1 MWELIIEN
9 RIRFGIN
16 IGFEFYSPDEESDT
30 YEFNLNILIIKIGM
44 IWR

>member
-1 MWELIIEN
+1 MWEIIIEN

-16 IGFEFYSPDEESDT
+16 VGFEFYSPDKESDV
-30 YEFNLNILIIKIGM
+30 YEFHLNILIIKIGI

>member
-1 MWELIIEN
+1 MRLIIEN

-16 IGFEFYSPDEESDT
+16 VGFEFYSPDDELDE
-30 YEFNLNILIIKIGM
+30 YEFHLNILIIKIGI

>member
-1 MWELIIEN
+1 MWEILIEN

-16 IGFEFYSPDEESDT
+16 VGFEFYSPDDYNDV
-30 YEFNLNILIIKIGM
+30 YEFHVNLFIVRILM

>member
-1 MWELIIEN
+1 MWEIVFEN

-30 YEFNLNILIIKIGM
+30 YEFHLNLLIIKIGM
-44 IWR
+44 IWH

>member
-16 IGFEFYSPDEESDT
+16 VGCEFYSPDEESDT
-30 YEFNLNILIIKIGM
+30 YEFHLNILIIKIGM

>member
-16 IGFEFYSPDEESDT
+16 VGFEFYRPDEESDT
-30 YEFNLNILIIKIGM
+30 YEFHLNILIIKIGM